1 MWQFARDKTLY
12 TVATFRG
19 SETIIWARLQVALG
33 AAWMALSAA
42 DLTPVIVNPKYV
54 AYWTI
59 FNGFVSE
66 MLRRSREEWG
76 GGDTGRTK

>member
-1 MWQFARDKTLY
+1 MWNFVRDKCIWVY
-12 TVATFRG
+12 GTFHNN
-19 SETIIWARLQVALG
+19 ETIFWARFQVAIG

-42 DLTPVIVNPKYV
+42 DLTPIIVNPKYI

-66 MLRRSREEWG
+66 MLRRSRAEFDHRDDK
-76 GGDTGRTK
+76 DTK